1 MTGTLRMSPRCYSL
15 VVIAI
20 LAATLLIGG
29 ASQAYAQAYPQGTQ
43 GAAGTTGLAEG
54 KIKSVDDSGRM
65 LTLEDGTML
74 TIPPSAQVRQDLLRE
89 GAIVKASFEEKD
101 GQKVVTSIE
110 VQPGM

>member
-1 MTGTLRMSPRCYSL
+1 MTVSLRSNPRRFLL
-15 VVIAI
+15 VPIAI
-20 LAATLLIGG
+20 LAMTLLIGG
-29 ASQAYAQAYPQGTQ
+29 ASQAYAQAYPQGIQ
-43 GAAGTTGLAEG
+43 GAAEQTGLAEG
-54 KIKSVDDSGRM
+54 KIKSVDASGRM

-74 TIPPSAQVRQDLLRE
+74 TIPSSAQVQQEALRE